1 MVGRGE
7 DGGGESQTS
16 RPKEAR
22 IQIEECIQN
31 QLTLTFLFSPK
42 WSFSRN
48 SSKIC
53 LKEQESFV
61 VYVSDSLNCS

>member
-42 WSFSRN
+42 
-48 SSKIC
+48 
-53 LKEQESFV
+53 
-61 VYVSDSLNCS
+61 

>member
-1 MVGRGE
+1 MIRKQSQTSLIQSKQMVGRGE

-42 WSFSRN
+42 
-48 SSKIC
+48 
-53 LKEQESFV
+53 
-61 VYVSDSLNCS
+61 